1 MAKLSISK
9 AWDETR
15 EVLRRDGKLVA
26 AVALA
31 LIVLPGT
38 VQAVVSP
45 PAIPGEVPAPGAWLL
60 VAFIAIIVG
69 VVGQLAVIRLALGP
83 PTSVGEAIGHGLR
96 RMPIYMAAMLLWLLP
111 LILAMLL
118 LAGQVRGPDPSAAAS
133 LTFLVLIGLVF
144 YGAVRMIVA
153 SAVASA
159 EDVGPIRILQRSWTL
174 TRGSWW
180 RLFGFILLFFIAVL
194 LLMIAVGAVIGI
206 LVGIIFGTPEP
217 MSVGALIV
225 ALVTQLAV
233 AALTVVFLV
242 MVARIYIQLTGAGE
256 ATVSVPNSGT

>member
-15 EVLRRDGKLVA
+15 GVLGRDGKLMA

-38 VQAVVSP
+38 VQALVSP
-45 PAIPGEVPAPGAWLL
+45 PTVPGDMPAPGAWLL
-60 VAFIAIIVG
+60 VVFIAIIVG

-96 RMPIYMAAMLLWLLP
+96 RMPVYLAAMLLWLVP
-111 LILAMLL
+111 LILVMFL
-118 LAGQVRGPDPSAAAS
+118 LARQVRGQDPSAAAS
-133 LTFLVLIGLVF
+133 LAFLVLIALVF

-159 EDVGPIRILQRSWTL
+159 EGVGPLRILQRSWTL

-180 RLFGFILLFFIAVL
+180 RLFGFILLFFIAVF

-206 LVGIIFGTPEP
+206 LVGIVLGAPEP
-217 MSVGALIV
+217 MSVGALII

-233 AALTVVFLV
+233 AAITVVFLV
-242 MVARIYIQLTGAGE
+242 MIARIYIQLSGSGE
-256 ATVSVPNSGT
+256 ATVSVPSSST